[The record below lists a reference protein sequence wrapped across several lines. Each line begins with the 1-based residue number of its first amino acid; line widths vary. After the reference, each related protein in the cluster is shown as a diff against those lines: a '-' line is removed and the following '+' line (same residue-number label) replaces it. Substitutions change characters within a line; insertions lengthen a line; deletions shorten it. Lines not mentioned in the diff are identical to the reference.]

1 MPLVRQEL
9 DIPLVVGLSQ
19 HVRSEPRDSLAGF
32 DTLSNTVQAKG
43 GAYTKRPG
51 STPLASGPTSAIAL
65 TAHRDAT
72 PIVHDGAKVWSYG
85 GGAWRDRG
93 AAATLDVLRTPVV
106 SAGSGVGAIAVAG
119 NAVPLAHASASLYET
134 ACANGVVVVLHATD
148 LSLLATCFDATT
160 KAVLYG
166 PTLLATTAAGA
177 SLSIGKMIVP
187 TLCTVGTTVVA
198 LWRVASGAAPTP
210 QGDALMFSM
219 IDTANLTAG
228 WSAPAALIG
237 AGVLLLA
244 PVNPADYLRPVAFG
258 VSSTTFV
265 VAVPL
270 LAGTLRVYLYNL
282 GGIPI
287 ATAVPF
293 GAIQPSAWAI
303 EASGSTVW
311 VAAADPAPGAGIV
324 TLIALDSATL
334 AVTGTALG
342 AWSEQKPVGWSERC
356 YALSIRTTAVDKCVL
371 VVGNSYQDVAPPYNG
386 QAYLGWRRFQISAG
400 AVATDGAA
408 STVYNVFPVA
418 RPFMIGNLLYLVAC
432 AANVKQ
438 TFAAEALNVQ
448 QKRLFALDITS
459 VRAEHDVRQAANIAP
474 GSAVANAFDYL
485 QVYGGVPMHEIADL
499 GGGAWGVALPFAT
512 SGQQD
517 SLELVEF
524 STPADTTFAAIGGAL
539 VASGGIAW
547 AYDGVRAVDVGF
559 AERPRVQVAT
569 AIDVINASY
578 SYTAIWEY
586 IDSTGRTTRSMPAAP
601 VSITLVNQRAVV
613 QVTTSNVT
621 WKEAR
626 DATGRIAS
634 VNVLLYRTTN
644 GGSTYYLCQ
653 SATNYD
659 PAAATW
665 FRGYVEFSD
674 TMTDSTIVAQ
684 GPLYT
689 QPGTLGTAL
698 PHDCPGVAR
707 RVVQHGD
714 VVAALSDSK
723 QRVLFSAPGVP
734 GDGLWFS
741 PAFVADVEDTSPLV
755 ALASLDG
762 RLYAFS
768 RTGIHV
774 IDGSGFA
781 ENGVGGYSLPQ
792 RLATDVGCIDARSV
806 VVTPSGVLFQSSAGL
821 SMLSRS
827 GQVTL
832 FGAAVQDTL
841 AAYPTVQAA
850 TVDPQTSRVLF
861 QCVDAG
867 GSGITLVY
875 DYLAGV
881 WTTAARGD
889 NLAAKGAAVI
899 GGVYH
904 YVTPAGQVHAEAV
917 ASYVDNAAWIGQTW
931 ETGWIKL
938 TGLQGYQRIWRLLI
952 RFRRRSAFALR
963 VSFAYDYSDT
973 YATPIDF
980 TDPEIFLA
988 APAGPGALE
997 IAPAVQRCQAIR
1009 VKVEELA
1016 GNGQGMEL
1024 LGLRIIWAKEARTT
1038 FAKGNKR

>member
-9 DIPLVVGLSQ
+9 DVPLVTGLTQ

-32 DTLSNTVQAKG
+32 DTLNNTVQAKG

-51 STPLASGPTSAIAL
+51 STPLASGPTACVGLAG
-65 TAHRDAT
+65 HRDVT

-85 GGAWRDRG
+85 EGAWRDRG
-93 AAATLDVLRTPVV
+93 AAATLDVVRTPVV

-134 ACANGVVVVLHATD
+134 ACTNGVVVVLHATD
-148 LSLLATCFDATT
+148 LSLLATCFSAST
-160 KAVLYG
+160 KAALHG
-166 PTLLATTAAGA
+166 PTLLATTAAGP
-177 SLSIGKMIVP
+177 SLSIGKMILP
-187 TLCTVGTTVVA
+187 TICTVGTTVVA
-198 LWRVASGAAPTP
+198 LWRVASGVAPTP
-210 QGDALMFSM
+210 QGDGLWFSM
-219 IDTANLTAG
+219 IDTANLSAG
-228 WSAPAALIG
+228 WSAPLLLIG

-258 VSSTTFV
+258 VSSSTFV

-270 LAGTLRVYLYNL
+270 LAGTLQVYLYNL
-282 GGIPI
+282 AGVPL
-287 ATAVPF
+287 ATSVPF
-293 GAIQPSAWAI
+293 GAIQPSAWAL
-303 EASGSTVW
+303 EASLGTLW
-311 VAAADPAPGAGIV
+311 VAAADPAPGAGAV
-324 TLIALDSATL
+324 NLIALNPATL
-334 AVTGTALG
+334 AVTGTAIG
-342 AWSEQKPVGWSERC
+342 AWTEQKPVGWTERC
-356 YALSIRTTAVDKCVL
+356 YALSIRSTESGKCVL
-371 VVGNSYQDVAPPYNG
+371 VVGNEYQDVAPPYNG

-418 RPFMIGNLLYLVAC
+418 RPFMIGSLLYVVAC
-432 AANVKQ
+432 AANIKQ
-438 TFAAEALNVQ
+438 TFATEALNVQ
-448 QKRLFALDITS
+448 QKRVFALDITAAS
-459 VRAEHDVRQAANIAP
+459 ANHDVRQAANIAP

-485 QVYGGVPMHEIADL
+485 QIYGGVPVHEIADL

-524 STPADTTFAAIGGAL
+524 STPADTTFASIGGAL

-569 AIDVINASY
+569 AVDVINASY
-578 SYTAIWEY
+578 AYTAIWEY
-586 IDSTGRTTRSMPAAP
+586 IDATGRTTRSMPAAP
-601 VSITLVNQRAVV
+601 VSVTLVNQRAVV

-634 VNVLLYRTTN
+634 VSVLLYRTTN

-653 SATNYD
+653 VATNYD
-659 PAAATW
+659 PASATW
-665 FRGYVEFSD
+665 NRGYVEFND
-674 TMTDSTIVAQ
+674 TMTDTTIVAQ

-723 QRVLFSAPGVP
+723 QRILFSAPGVP

-768 RTGIHV
+768 RAGIHV
-774 IDGSGFA
+774 IDGTGYA
-781 ENGVGGYSLPQ
+781 ENGTGGYGLPQ
-792 RLATDVGCIDARSV
+792 RLATDGGCIEPRSV
-806 VVTPSGVLFQSSAGL
+806 VATPSGILFQSPAGI

-832 FGAAVQDTL
+832 FGGAVQDTL
-841 AAYPTVQAA
+841 VAYPTIRAA
-850 TVDPQTSRVLF
+850 TVDPQTSRVMF
-861 QCVDAG
+861 QCVDSG
-867 GSGITLVY
+867 GSGATLVY
-875 DYLAGV
+875 DYLASV
-881 WTTAARGD
+881 WTTATRGD
-889 NLAAKGAAVI
+889 NVAAKGAAVI

-904 YVTPAGQVHAEAV
+904 YVTSAGAVHSETTG
-917 ASYVDNAAWIGQTW
+917 YLDNASWIGQTW

-938 TGLQGYQRIWRLLI
+938 TGLQGYQRVWRLLL
-952 RFRRRSAFALR
+952 RFTRRSAFALR
-963 VSFAYDYSDT
+963 VSFAYDYSST
-973 YATPIDF
+973 YETPIDF

-997 IAPAVQRCQAIR
+997 IAPARQRCQAIR
-1009 VKVEELA
+1009 VKIEELA

-1024 LGLRIIWAKEARTT
+1024 LGIRVVYAKEARTT
-1038 FAKGNKR
+1038 FAKGSKR

>member
-9 DIPLVVGLSQ
+9 DLPLVVGLAQ

-32 DTLSNTVQAKG
+32 DTLNNTVQAKG

-51 STPLASGPTSAIAL
+51 SAPLASGPTSAIAL
-65 TAHRDAT
+65 AAHRDAT
-72 PIVHDGAKVWSYG
+72 PIVHDGSHVWSYG

-93 AAATLDVLRTPVV
+93 AAATLDVVRTPVV
-106 SAGSGVGAIAVAG
+106 SAGSGIGAIITGG
-119 NAVPLAHASASLYET
+119 NAVPLSHVSSGLYET

-148 LSLLATCFDATT
+148 LSLLATCFAADT
-160 KAVLYG
+160 KAALHG

-177 SLSIGKMIVP
+177 SLSISHMIVP
-187 TLCTVGTTVVA
+187 TLCTVGDTIVA

-210 QGDALMFSM
+210 QGDALWFSM
-219 IDTANLTAG
+219 LDTTNLTAG
-228 WSAPAALIG
+228 WSAPAVLIG

-270 LAGTLRVYLYNL
+270 LAGTLQVYLYNL
-282 GGIPI
+282 GGVPI

-311 VAAADPAPGAGIV
+311 VAAADPAPGAGAV
-324 TLIALDSATL
+324 NLIALDSSTL

-342 AWSEQKPVGWSERC
+342 AWTEQKPVGWSERC
-356 YALSIRTTAVDKCVL
+356 YALSIRTTATDKCVL
-371 VVGNSYQDVAPPYNG
+371 VVGNAYQDVAPPYNG
-386 QAYLGWRRFQISAG
+386 QAYLGWRRFQITAG

-418 RPFMIGNLLYLVAC
+418 RPWFVGSSLYVVSVPADIT
-432 AANVKQ
+432 Q
-438 TFAAEALNVQ
+438 TFANSDLNSQ
-448 QKRLFALDITS
+448 RRLFALDITAA
-459 VRAEHDVRQAANIAP
+459 RADKDVRHVANIAP
-474 GSAVANAFDYL
+474 GSAMANASDYL
-485 QVYGGVPMHEIADL
+485 SIYGGIPVHEIANL
-499 GGGAWGVALPFAT
+499 GGGAWGLAMPFAT
-512 SGQQD
+512 SGRQD
-517 SLELVEF
+517 ALELVEF
-524 STPADTTFAAIGGAL
+524 TAPTATSFAAVGGEL
-539 VASGGIAW
+539 IASGGLAW

-559 AERPRVQVAT
+559 AERPRVQVA
-569 AIDVINASY
+569 AAAGVINATY
-578 SYTAIWEY
+578 AYTAIWEY
-586 IDSTGRTTRSMPAAP
+586 IDATGRTTRSLPAPP
-601 VSITLVNQRAVV
+601 VTITLVGQSAVV

-665 FRGYVEFSD
+665 FRGYVEFTD
-674 TMTDSTIVAQ
+674 TRTDSSIVAE

-689 QPGTLGTAL
+689 QPGTLGTSL

-762 RLYAFS
+762 RLFAFS

-792 RLATDVGCIDARSV
+792 RLATDGGCIEPRSV
-806 VVTPSGVLFQSSAGL
+806 VATPSGILFQSPAGL

-841 AAYPTVQAA
+841 DAYPTVQAA
-850 TVDPQTSRVLF
+850 TVDPKTSRVLF

-881 WTTAARGD
+881 WTTSARGD
-889 NLAAKGAAVI
+889 NAAAKGAAVI

-904 YVTPAGQVHAEAV
+904 YVTSAGQVHAEDV
-917 ASYVDNAAWIGQTW
+917 SSYVDNAAWIGQTW

-973 YATPIDF
+973 YSTPIDF
-980 TDPEIFLA
+980 TDPEIYLA
-988 APAGPGALE
+988 AAAGPGALE

-1009 VKVEELA
+1009 VKIEELA

-1024 LGLRIIWAKEARTT
+1024 LGLRIVWAKEARTT

>member
-9 DIPLVVGLSQ
+9 DVPLVAGLAQ
-19 HVRSEPRDSLAGF
+19 GQRQESLDPLSGF
-32 DTLSNTVQAKG
+32 ATLENTVQARR
-43 GAYTKRPG
+43 GAYTKRGGDTELPAG
-51 STPLASGPTSAIAL
+51 SLAACVGLA
-65 TAHRDAT
+65 AHRDAT

-93 AAATLDVLRTPVV
+93 AAATLDVVRTPVV
-106 SAGSGVGAIAVAG
+106 SAGSGIGAIITGG
-119 NAVPLAHASASLYET
+119 NAVPLSHVSSGLYET

-160 KAVLYG
+160 KAALHG

-177 SLSIGKMIVP
+177 SLSISHMIVP
-187 TLCTVGTTVVA
+187 TICTVGNTVVA
-198 LWRVASGAAPTP
+198 LWRVASTVAPTP
-210 QGDALMFSM
+210 QGDALWFSM
-219 IDTANLTAG
+219 LDTTNLTAG
-228 WSAPAALIG
+228 WSAPATLIG

-311 VAAADPAPGAGIV
+311 VAAADPAPGAGAV
-324 TLIALDSATL
+324 SLIALDSATL
-334 AVTGTALG
+334 AVTGTAIG
-342 AWSEQKPVGWSERC
+342 AWTEQKPVGWSERC
-356 YALSIRTTAVDKCVL
+356 YALSIRTTAANKCVL
-371 VVGNSYQDVAPPYNG
+371 VVGNAYQDVAPPYNG
-386 QAYLGWRRFQISAG
+386 QAYLGWRRFQISGG

-418 RPFMIGNLLYLVAC
+418 RPWLVGSSLYVVSVPADI
-432 AANVKQ
+432 KQ
-438 TFAAEALNVQ
+438 TFANSDLNSQ
-448 QKRLFALDITS
+448 RRLFALDITS
-459 VRAEHDVRQAANIAP
+459 ARADKDVRHVANIAP
-474 GSAVANAFDYL
+474 GAAMANASDYFSI
-485 QVYGGVPMHEIADL
+485 YGGIPVHEVADL
-499 GGGAWGVALPFAT
+499 GGGAWGLAMPFAS
-512 SGQQD
+512 SGRQD
-517 SLELVEF
+517 ALELVEF
-524 STPADTTFAAIGGAL
+524 TAPTATSFAAVGGEL
-539 VASGGIAW
+539 IASGGLAW

-559 AERPRVQVAT
+559 AERPRVQVAAAAGVT
-569 AIDVINASY
+569 NATY
-578 SYTAIWEY
+578 AYTAIWEY
-586 IDSTGRTTRSMPAAP
+586 VDAAGRVTRSLPAPP
-601 VSITLVNQRAVV
+601 VTITLVGQSAVV
-613 QVTTSNVT
+613 QVTTTNVT

-665 FRGYVEFSD
+665 FRGYVEFAD
-674 TMTDSTIVAQ
+674 TRVDGDIVAE

-689 QPGTLGTAL
+689 QPGTLGTSL

-741 PAFVADVEDTSPLV
+741 PAFVVDVEDTSPLV

-768 RTGIHV
+768 RTGVHV

-792 RLATDVGCIDARSV
+792 RLATDAGCIEARSV
-806 VVTPSGVLFQSSAGL
+806 ISSPAGVLFQAPSGIAL
-821 SMLSRS
+821 LSRS

-832 FGAAVQDTL
+832 FGDAVADAL
-841 AAYPTVQAA
+841 AAYPTIYA
-850 TVDPQTSRVLF
+850 TTLDATNSRVNF
-861 QCVDAG
+861 YCTAASGAG
-867 GSGITLVY
+867 IVLVY
-875 DYLAGV
+875 DYQANA
-881 WTTAARGD
+881 WTTAQRWGTPSIRH
-889 NLAAKGAAVI
+889 AANV
-899 GGVYH
+899 GGVVH
-904 YVTPAGQVHAEAV
+904 AAASNGQVYRA
-917 ASYVDNAAWIGQTW
+917 ASTYTDAGAWVGQTV
-931 ETGWIKL
+931 ETGWIKFG
-938 TGLQGYQRIWRLLI
+938 GLQGYQRVWRVIL
-952 RFRRRSAFALR
+952 RFKSQSAHGLR
-963 VSFAYDYSDT
+963 VSFAYDYAAT
-973 YATPIDF
+973 YGTPETF
-980 TDPEIFLA
+980 TEAQIVTA
-988 APAGPGALE
+988 AGTLE
-997 IAPAVQRCQAIR
+997 IAPARQRCTSLR
-1009 VKVEELA
+1009 VKLEELEPA
-1016 GNGQGMEL
+1016 SVGTGQGLEL
-1024 LGLRIIWAKEARTT
+1024 LGIRVVWAREARTP

>member
-9 DIPLVVGLSQ
+9 DLPLVVGLAQ

-65 TAHRDAT
+65 AAHRDAT

-93 AAATLDVLRTPVV
+93 AAATLDVVRTPVV
-106 SAGSGVGAIAVAG
+106 SAGSGIGAIVTGG
-119 NAVPLAHASASLYET
+119 NAVPLSHVSSGLYET

-148 LSLLATCFDATT
+148 LSLLATCFAADT
-160 KAVLYG
+160 KAALHG
-166 PTLLATTAAGA
+166 PTLLANTAAGA
-177 SLSIGKMIVP
+177 SLSISHMIVP
-187 TLCTVGTTVVA
+187 TLCTVGNTIVA

-210 QGDALMFSM
+210 QGDALWFST
-219 IDTANLTAG
+219 IDTTDLTAG
-228 WSAPAALIG
+228 WSAPIQLIG

-244 PVNPADYLRPVAFG
+244 PANPADYLRPVAFG

-270 LAGTLRVYLYNL
+270 LAGTLKVYLYNL
-282 GGIPI
+282 GGVPI

-293 GAIQPSAWAI
+293 GAVQPSAWAI

-311 VAAADPAPGAGIV
+311 VAAADPAPGAGAV
-324 TLIALDSATL
+324 NLIALDSATL

-342 AWSEQKPVGWSERC
+342 AWTEQKPVGWSERC
-356 YALSIRTTAVDKCVL
+356 YALSIRTTATDKCVL
-371 VVGNSYQDVAPPYNG
+371 VVGNAYQDVAPPYNG

-418 RPFMIGNLLYLVAC
+418 RPWLVGSSLYVVSAP
-432 AANVKQ
+432 ADIKQ
-438 TFAAEALNVQ
+438 TFAASDLNSQ
-448 QKRLFALDITS
+448 RRLFALDITAA
-459 VRAEHDVRQAANIAP
+459 RADKDVRHAANIAP
-474 GSAVANAFDYL
+474 GSAMANASDYL
-485 QVYGGVPMHEIADL
+485 SIYGGIPVHEIADL
-499 GGGAWGVALPFAT
+499 GGGAWGLAMPFAT
-512 SGQQD
+512 SGRQD
-517 SLELVEF
+517 ALELVEF
-524 STPADTTFAAIGGAL
+524 SAPTSTSFAAVGGEL
-539 VASGGIAW
+539 IASGGIAW

-559 AERPRVQVAT
+559 AERPRVQAAAVAGAT
-569 AIDVINASY
+569 NATY
-578 SYTAIWEY
+578 AYTAIWEY
-586 IDSTGRTTRSMPAAP
+586 VDAAGRTTRSLPAPP
-601 VSITLVNQRAVV
+601 VTITLAAQSAVV

-621 WKEAR
+621 WKETR

-659 PAAATW
+659 PASATW
-665 FRGYVEFSD
+665 FRGYVEFTD
-674 TMTDSTIVAQ
+674 TRTDDNIVAE

-689 QPGTLGTAL
+689 QPGTLGTSL

-707 RVVQHGD
+707 RVISHGD

-768 RTGIHV
+768 RTGVHV

-792 RLATDVGCIDARSV
+792 RLATDGGCIDARSV
-806 VVTPSGVLFQSSAGL
+806 VATPSGVLFQSPAGL

-832 FGAAVQDTL
+832 FGGAVQDTL
-841 AAYPTVQAA
+841 DAYPTVQAA
-850 TVDPQTSRVLF
+850 TVDPKTSRVLF
-861 QCVDAG
+861 QCVSSG

-875 DYLAGV
+875 DYLASV
-881 WTTAARGD
+881 WTTSARGD
-889 NLAAKGAAVI
+889 NAAANSAAVI

-904 YVTPAGQVHAEAV
+904 YVTSAGQVHAEDV
-917 ASYVDNAAWIGQTW
+917 ASYLDNAAWIGQTW

-973 YATPIDF
+973 YSTPVDF
-980 TDPEIFLA
+980 TDPDIYLA
-988 APAGPGALE
+988 AAAGPGALE
-997 IAPAVQRCQAIR
+997 IAPARQRCTAIR
-1009 VKVEELA
+1009 VKIEELS

-1024 LGLRIIWAKEARTT
+1024 LGLRLVWAKEARTT
-1038 FAKGNKR
+1038 FAKGSKR